1 MEGTQMGDDRKRL
14 RVKAMLALSELLL
27 SGMGFC
33 LYFFLSG
40 KQEWM
45 QYGLTFALVFG
56 SQIAA
61 IIMSAPPRKHI

>member
-1 MEGTQMGDDRKRL
+1 MGDNRKRL
-14 RVKAMLALSELLL
+14 RVKATLALGALVLF
-27 SGMGFC
+27 GMGFC

-40 KQEWM
+40 KREWM